1 MDLDTT
7 PLDIADPTP
16 ASGMRGVLRDSTWYL
31 VANLA
36 SKAIGFVMIPFYAGF
51 LSAEEYGVLNL
62 LELATTIVAIGF
74 GLQALGQSL
83 TRIYHEASSDAGR
96 RQVVSTAVIGTVV
109 LAGAIAVLACAAAE
123 PISRLVSLGGQ
134 AGLLRLAFAAMFTSS
149 ITEVVLVYERMQNR
163 AKFFLGYSMVTLTGS
178 LGLNIIFIGLAHQGV
193 RGFVYSKLLVTS
205 VACLYLLGR
214 LIRDVGL
221 AWRWTIA
228 RALGRF
234 AAPLIL
240 SGACFFAIHFSDR
253 LFLAHISRA
262 EVGVYSLAYT
272 FAFLL
277 SVLIGD
283 SFSKSWS
290 VSFYGLSSGEG
301 WQGRF
306 VEVGRWLIFVLGT
319 GAIGISLF
327 GRDVLTLMVP
337 PSYYPPMLLLPVLTF
352 GYFLREVGDFFNSML
367 LIGIG
372 SGLVG
377 RIAMAGA
384 VLNLALNALL
394 IPHFGIWGAAWATFA
409 TWAAYC
415 VATWIFA
422 WRVHKVSLAP
432 WPLTGHPASVR
443 RLPGIA
449 CGAASERPHR
459 AAGSRLRDL
468 WHVRGWDLAVL
479 LPGCRT
485 QAALA
490 LFRRKHF
497 FFEKK
502 KQKTFGSLGPAYPR
516 SRPKVAKV
524 FWFFFSKKNMLPFT
538 AVA

>member
-1 MDLDTT
+1 MDLDASEIDD
-7 PLDIADPTP
+7 PISAPTP
-16 ASGMRGVLRDSTWYL
+16 GMRGVLRDSTWYL
-31 VANLA
+31 AANIA

-83 TRIYHEASSDAGR
+83 TRIYHEASGEAAR

-109 LAGAIAVLACAAAE
+109 LAGLIAVLACSAAE
-123 PISRLVSLGGQ
+123 PISRLVSLDGQ
-134 AGLLRLAFAAMFTSS
+134 APLLRLAFAAMFTSS

-163 AKFFLGYSMVTLTGS
+163 AKFFLGYSMVTLTAS
-178 LGLNIIFIGLAHQGV
+178 LSLNILFIGLAHEGV

-205 VACLYLLGR
+205 AACVYLLAR
-214 LIRDVGL
+214 LLREVGS
-221 AWRWTIA
+221 AWRWSIA
-228 RALGRF
+228 RALSRF
-234 AAPLIL
+234 AGPLIL

-253 LFLAHISRA
+253 LFLAHISHA

-290 VSFYGLSSGEG
+290 VSFYGLSSGDG
-301 WQGRF
+301 WQARF

-377 RIAMAGA
+377 RIAAAGA
-384 VLNLALNALL
+384 ILNLALNAAL
-394 IPHFGIWGAAWATFA
+394 IPRFGIWGAAWATFA
-409 TWAAYC
+409 TWTAYC
-415 VATWIFA
+415 ATTWIFA
-422 WRVHKVSLAP
+422 WRVHRVSMTP
-432 WPLTGHPASVR
+432 WPLLFILLQSSLCLLLRASLPTSGRIAPLAADCAIFGLFLAATWLFYFRAGER
-443 RLPGIA
+443 RQVLGVVE
-449 CGAASERPHR
+449 ASK
-459 AAGSRLRDL
+459 SFL
-468 WHVRGWDLAVL
+468 
-479 LPGCRT
+479 
-485 QAALA
+485 
-490 LFRRKHF
+490 
-497 FFEKK
+497 KK
-502 KQKTFGSLGPAYPR
+502 R
-516 SRPKVAKV
+516 
-524 FWFFFSKKNMLPFT
+524 SKKLLDS
-538 AVA
+538 

>member
-1 MDLDTT
+1 MDLEAS
-7 PLDIADPTP
+7 PVEAASAP
-16 ASGMRGVLRDSTWYL
+16 AASASAAGMRGVLRDSTWYL

-36 SKAIGFVMIPFYAGF
+36 AKAIGFVMIPFYAGF

-83 TRIYHEASSDAGR
+83 TRIYHEAASDAGR
-96 RQVVSTAVIGTVV
+96 REVVSTTLIGTVV
-109 LAGAIAVLACAAAE
+109 LAGAIAIAAAAAAE

-134 AGLLRLAFAAMFTSS
+134 AALLRLAFAAMFTSS

-163 AKFFLGYSMVTLTGS
+163 AKFYLAYSMVTLVGS
-178 LGLNIIFIGLAHQGV
+178 LSLNILFIGWAHQGV
-193 RGFVYSKLLVTS
+193 WGFVYSKLLVTS
-205 VACLYLLGR
+205 AACLYLLIR
-214 LIRDVGL
+214 LVRDVGI

-234 AAPLIL
+234 AGPLIL
-240 SGACFFAIHFSDR
+240 SGACYFAIHFSDR

-306 VEVGRWLIFVLGT
+306 VEVGHWLIFVLGT
-319 GAIGISLF
+319 GAMGISLF
-327 GRDVLTLMVP
+327 GRDTLTLMVP

-377 RIAMAGA
+377 RIAVAGA
-384 VLNLALNALL
+384 LLNLVLNALL

-422 WRVHKVSLAP
+422 WRVHAVSLPP
-432 WPLTGHPASVR
+432 WPLLVILLLSAACLGLRAELPLSGRVVPLAADCAIFGLFLAGVWLFYLRAGER
-443 RLPGIA
+443 RQLWGFV
-449 CGAASERPHR
+449 E
-459 AAGSRLRDL
+459 GSTSFL
-468 WHVRGWDLAVL
+468 
-479 LPGCRT
+479 
-485 QAALA
+485 
-490 LFRRKHF
+490 
-497 FFEKK
+497 KK
-502 KQKTFGSLGPAYPR
+502 R
-516 SRPKVAKV
+516 
-524 FWFFFSKKNMLPFT
+524 SKKLLG
-538 AVA
+538 V

>member
-1 MDLDTT
+1 MDLDAPPITIPIST
-7 PLDIADPTP
+7 PSLGI
-16 ASGMRGVLRDSTWYL
+16 GGVLRDSTWYL

-83 TRIYHEASSDAGR
+83 TRIYYEATGDQGR

-109 LAGAIAVLACAAAE
+109 LAAAIAVLACAAAE
-123 PISRLVSLGGQ
+123 PISRIVSLDGQ

-149 ITEVVLVYERMQNR
+149 ITEVALVYERMQNR
-163 AKFFLGYSMVTLTGS
+163 AKFFLGYSMVTLTCS
-178 LGLNIIFIGLAHQGV
+178 LSLNILFIGAAHQGV

-214 LIRDVGL
+214 LIRDVGI
-221 AWRWTIA
+221 AWRWSIA

-301 WQGRF
+301 WQARF

-377 RIAMAGA
+377 RIALAGA
-384 VLNLALNALL
+384 ILNLTLNALL

-422 WRVHKVSLAP
+422 WRVHAVSLAP
-432 WPLTGHPASVR
+432 WPLLVILLLSG
-443 RLPGIA
+443 A
-449 CGAASERPHR
+449 CLGLR
-459 AAGSRLRDL
+459 AALPMSGRIVPLAADCAIFGMFVAGAWLFYFRPAERRQLLHFVEGSTSFLKKRSKRL
-468 WHVRGWDLAVL
+468 
-479 LPGCRT
+479 
-485 QAALA
+485 
-490 LFRRKHF
+490 
-497 FFEKK
+497 
-502 KQKTFGSLGPAYPR
+502 LG
-516 SRPKVAKV
+516 V
-524 FWFFFSKKNMLPFT
+524 
-538 AVA
+538 